1 MFQGIATTKR
11 LYGNAMAEA
20 TFPSPIKSHRHADIA
35 VHAIGLIAILV
46 AGSFLVSRSIFKL
59 DDAQV
64 LAVIVYVLC
73 ALASNLASFT
83 YHFSKLHHRRKHLR
97 RIDHAAIYPSISGTF
112 TPLFVLA
119 GTPWTITLLWICWG
133 LTVLAVRNKIT
144 NETVKSRWSTASYLA
159 LGAIG
164 LSALP
169 DLTSIGIAPLWC
181 ILAGSAA
188 YVIGTVF
195 YARKSMPYR
204 YAVWHT
210 FVNVGGALMF
220 AGIWFALSTQW

>member
-1 MFQGIATTKR
+1 MT
-11 LYGNAMAEA
+11 EA

-133 LTVLAVRNKIT
+133 LTVLAVRNRIT

-169 DLTSIGIAPLWC
+169 DFADIAIATLWC
-181 ILAGSAA
+181 ILGGAAA

-195 YARKSMPYR
+195 YARKAMPYR
-204 YAVWHT
+204 YAIWHMW
-210 FVNVGGALMF
+210 VNIGGALMF
-220 AGIWFALSTQW
+220 AGVWIALSAQW